1 MKPTTPTRRIFNKAN
16 EELVYSKFV
25 KTGILTIDSQ
35 GRVWKGNRRMKLT
48 TGSHEKRPVLIKWDP
63 QTKKYIHCSVGRLV
77 YFHFNG
83 RIPHMKVITVKN
95 GNQFDTRPKNL
106 ICCDHSKS
114 ISMGAIRSWKKRK
127 AK

>member
-16 EELVYSKFV
+16 EELIHSKFV

-35 GRVWKGNRRMKLT
+35 GRVWKGNRRVSVSS
-48 TGSHEKRPVLIKWDP
+48 GNRKRPEIIKWDP
-63 QTKKYIHCSVGRLV
+63 KAKKHTSCSIGRLV

-95 GNQFDTRPKNL
+95 GNQFDTRPNNL
-106 ICCDHSKS
+106 IACTLSKS
-114 ISMGAIRSWKKRK
+114 ISMGLLRSCKKKK

>member
-16 EELVYSKFV
+16 EELIHSKFV
-25 KTGILTIDSQ
+25 KTGIFTIDSQ
-35 GRVWKGNRRMKLT
+35 GRVWKGNRRAEFT
-48 TGSHEKRPVLIKWDP
+48 AGPNKRPVIIKWDP
-63 QTKKYIHCSVGRLV
+63 QAKKHIACSVGRLV

-106 ICCDHSKS
+106 IACAHSQSTS
-114 ISMGAIRSWKKRK
+114 IGTTRWWKERK